1 MISYKLKIRKGESK
15 RMVDVNKLK
24 SIIVLR
30 EKTQGDVA
38 NYIGISSKTFYL
50 KMKKGVFGSD
60 EIEKMIEYLDIEEPV
75 PIFFAK

>member
-1 MISYKLKIRKGESK
+1 
-15 RMVDVNKLK
+15 MVDVNKLK

-30 EKTQGDVA
+30 EKTQADVA
-38 NYIGISSKTFYL
+38 KYIGISSKTFYL

-60 EIEKMIEYLDIEEPV
+60 EIEKMVEYLDIEEPI